1 MSKVRPAVTK
11 SKQNNSAL
19 NSWEERMELKGKVAF
34 VSGGTRGIGL
44 SVAEKLAQ
52 NGANVVIN
60 YFRSRQGAREAEE
73 KIKSYGVDCFAHRAN
88 MGNHDQIP
96 AIFEEIKERFGKL
109 DILVSNAALGLYT
122 DLLKIDDKAWDLS
135 MHTNARAFLHCIQ
148 LGAAIMPDHSRI
160 VTLSSLGSIR
170 YIPGYSA
177 IGVSKAALENI
188 VRYAAIELAPRQI
201 TVNAVSGGFIDT
213 TALSVF
219 PNYEKMKQGVEERT
233 PFGRVGRPEEMA
245 DVVVFLASPKASWI
259 TGQTVIVDGGYSLM

>member
-1 MSKVRPAVTK
+1 
-11 SKQNNSAL
+11 
-19 NSWEERMELKGKVAF
+19 MELEGKVAF
-34 VSGGTRGIGL
+34 VSGGTRGIGF

-52 NGANVVIN
+52 KGANVVLN
-60 YFRSRQGAREAEE
+60 YFRSRQSASEAVE

-96 AIFEEIKERFGKL
+96 GIFEAIDKHFGKL
-109 DILVSNAALGLYT
+109 DIMVSNAALGLYT
-122 DLLKIDDKAWDLS
+122 DLLDIDDKAWDLS

-148 LGAAIMPDHSRI
+148 LGSSIIPDHGRI

-188 VRYAAIELAPRQI
+188 VRYAAIEMAPRQI

-213 TALSVF
+213 RALSVF
-219 PNYEKMKQGVEERT
+219 PNFEEMKREVSNRT
-233 PFGRVGRPEEMA
+233 PFKRIGKPEEVA